1 MYCCAAKKARFDDS
15 SNNVESKSEDKVG
28 NSKQTIQKGERK
40 EKSKS
45 KKGDGKLQNV
55 QAQTEASNGKLQSKV
70 LVLPCSFFCITEIH
84 FSTSLLLMIHNFNAC

>member
-1 MYCCAAKKARFDDS
+1 MYCRAAKKARFDDS

-70 LVLPCSFFCITEIH
+70 LVLPCSFFASQRFIFQQAFC
-84 FSTSLLLMIHNFNAC
+84 L